1 MRAATNGESNAVAK
15 AAGAVAELESAGTR
29 TTGEVLRELAEVTA
43 PVTGDE
49 FFTLVVRYLA
59 LAYGLQ
65 TVFVTECVDYP
76 TTRVRRLATW
86 EAGEYRPQVEY
97 ELVGTPCNETIHSG
111 QINCLPDNLLDHFP
125 KYAARGRKSYLGVPV
140 LDPVDARVIG
150 HVAFWDEKPIRP
162 EQITDQPIVRI
173 FLSRIGAELRRKRA
187 DDTLRVAAG
196 TLAPTTGGAFFRGL
210 VECLAKSL
218 AVRVALISECIDDPP
233 TRARTLAC
241 WQDGRAQPARE
252 FPLAGIPCEVTVGRG
267 EELFIPTGLGD
278 RFPLERRH
286 GLDSYIGIPVL
297 DPTPGRVLGY
307 LALFDDKPM
316 PESIPSNPLL
326 RIFASR
332 IGAEL
337 RRKQVDDTMW
347 MLAEASAPFAGRLFF
362 RSLARDLARALS
374 FREVFITECVDA
386 ASTRVRMLSHWVGD
400 GFAADDEYDL
410 AGTPCELTIRERRVT
425 FIGEKLETLYPTP
438 AYRGDQAYVGLPI
451 FETEGD
457 RVIGHIAFYDDKPRQ
472 ASVIASPV
480 FRILASRAG
489 VELLRKRAE
498 DELRASEEKFRLLVE
513 NQSDLIIKL
522 DAEGRYRF
530 VSPSFCR
537 FFGRKE
543 EELLGQPF
551 LPELHEDD
559 RAMFARAYA
568 DVLVAPHRSHVEAR
582 VLTTNGWRWTAWAY
596 SAMCDAQGRVL
607 DIIASGREVTDR
619 KRAEESARAHLQTLA
634 HVSRV
639 SSMGEMASAIAHEVN
654 QPLTAVVTYMQA
666 CSRLLASGQAK
677 PEELIG
683 IMGRVASQAE
693 RASEIIA
700 HLRTFVRKHE
710 ANLAPVSM
718 NGLVAN
724 VVALVMPD
732 AQQHGVELATE
743 LATNLPEILADGIQI
758 EQVLVNLARNAIEAI
773 HGGQCATRRVLV
785 RTCRGAD
792 GAVLA
797 QVEDTGPGFDDA
809 TAARLFE
816 PFFTTKAAGTGIG
829 LSISKSIVEAHGGR
843 IAASRSVAG
852 GACFTIALPALD
864 RSGEAEKTVR

>member
-1 MRAATNGESNAVAK
+1 
-15 AAGAVAELESAGTR
+15 
-29 TTGEVLRELAEVTA
+29 
-43 PVTGDE
+43 
-49 FFTLVVRYLA
+49 
-59 LAYGLQ
+59 
-65 TVFVTECVDYP
+65 
-76 TTRVRRLATW
+76 
-86 EAGEYRPQVEY
+86 VEY
-97 ELVGTPCNETIHSG
+97 ELAGTPCNETIHSG
-111 QINCLPDNLLDHFP
+111 QISCLPDNLLDHFP

-162 EQITDQPIVRI
+162 REITDQPIVRI

-196 TLAPTTGGAFFRGL
+196 TLAPMTGEAFFQGL

-218 AVRVALISECIDDPP
+218 PVRVAFIAECLDDPP
-233 TRARTLAC
+233 TRVRTLAR
-241 WQDGRAQPARE
+241 WQDDKLQPPKEYA
-252 FPLAGIPCEVTVGRG
+252 LVGYPCEATVGRG
-267 EELFIPTGLGD
+267 EELFIANGLGEKY
-278 RFPLERRH
+278 PEERRV
-286 GLDSYIGIPVL
+286 GLDSYIGIPVV
-297 DPTPGRVLGY
+297 DPTAGRVLGH
-307 LALFDDKPM
+307 LALLDDKPM
-316 PESIPSNPLL
+316 PQSLPSNPLL
-326 RIFASR
+326 RIFVSR
-332 IGAEL
+332 IAAEL
-337 RRKQVDDTMW
+337 RRKRTEDTMW
-347 MLAEASAPFAGRLFF
+347 MIAEASTPFSGPVFF
-362 RSLARDLARALS
+362 RSLVRELANALS

-400 GFAADDEYDL
+400 GFASNDEYDL
-410 AGTPCELTIRERRVT
+410 AGTPCELTIRERRIT
-425 FIGEKLETLYPTP
+425 FIGDQLEALYPTP
-438 AYRGDQAYVGLPI
+438 AYRGDQAYLGLPI
-451 FETEGD
+451 FESHGD

-472 ASVIASPV
+472 ASVVASPV

-568 DVLVAPHRSHVEAR
+568 DVFVAPHRSHVEAR

-619 KRAEESARAHLQTLA
+619 KRAEEAARAHLQTLA

-758 EQVLVNLARNAIEAI
+758 EQVLVNLARNAIEAT

-829 LSISKSIVEAHGGR
+829 LSISKSIIEAHGGR